1 MRLKMLGMA
10 GFYTIARM
18 AGSAAPPTVDLA
30 ALAPDALL
38 DALLPAPARAAL
50 VARVLAEDLGDAGDV
65 TSEAMID
72 ADARARAVLRP
83 RTAGIACGMRL
94 AAELLAQAAPGAH
107 CSAHVRDGER
117 VGPGAA
123 MLSVEGPLRG
133 ILAAE
138 RTMLN
143 FVGRLS
149 GISTRTAEF
158 VAAVAGT
165 RAAVLDT
172 RKTTPGL
179 RALEKHAVRCGGG
192 ANHRI
197 GLFDAMLVKDN
208 HVAGLAPAAMAAR
221 VADAARRARARH
233 ALSFVEAECDD
244 LEQFRAIVALP
255 AGTVDIA
262 LLDNMGLDA
271 LRACVA
277 LRDASAPAL
286 KLEASGGVRLE
297 TVRAIAETGID
308 RISVGALTHS
318 APCLDVGL
326 DIETP

>member
-1 MRLKMLGMA
+1 MA
-10 GFYTIARM
+10 EPASPSIA
-18 AGSAAPPTVDLA
+18 DLA

-38 DALLPAPARAAL
+38 DALLPAPERAAL
-50 VARVLAEDLGDAGDV
+50 VARALAEDLGEAGDV
-65 TSEAMID
+65 TSEAMVD
-72 ADARARAVLRP
+72 ASARGRAVLRSRAP
-83 RTAGIACGMRL
+83 GIACGMRI
-94 AAELLAQAAPGAH
+94 ATEVLAQAAPGAH
-107 CSAHVRDGER
+107 ASAHVRDGER
-117 VGPGAA
+117 VAPGAA

-149 GISTRTAEF
+149 GIATRTAEF

-165 RAAVLDT
+165 RAAILDT

-192 ANHRI
+192 TNHRI

-208 HVAGLAPAAMAAR
+208 HVAGLAAAEMAAR

-233 ALSFVEAECDD
+233 ALAFVEVECDD
-244 LEQFRAIVALP
+244 LAQFRAIAALP
-255 AGTVDIA
+255 AGTVDVA

-271 LRACVA
+271 LRECVS

-286 KLEASGGVRLE
+286 RLEASGGIRIE

-326 DIETP
+326 DIESP

>member
-1 MRLKMLGMA
+1 
-10 GFYTIARM
+10 
-18 AGSAAPPTVDLA
+18 
-30 ALAPDALL
+30 
-38 DALLPAPARAAL
+38 
-50 VARVLAEDLGDAGDV
+50 
-65 TSEAMID
+65 
-72 ADARARAVLRP
+72 
-83 RTAGIACGMRL
+83 
-94 AAELLAQAAPGAH
+94 
-107 CSAHVRDGER
+107 
-117 VGPGAA
+117 
-123 MLSVEGPLRG
+123 
-133 ILAAE
+133 
-138 RTMLN
+138 
-143 FVGRLS
+143 
-149 GISTRTAEF
+149 
-158 VAAVAGT
+158 
-165 RAAVLDT
+165 
-172 RKTTPGL
+172 
-179 RALEKHAVRCGGG
+179 
-192 ANHRI
+192 
-197 GLFDAMLVKDN
+197 MLVKDN

>member
-1 MRLKMLGMA
+1 
-10 GFYTIARM
+10 M
-18 AGSAAPPTVDLA
+18 AGSAASPTVDLA

-50 VARVLAEDLGDAGDV
+50 VARVLAEDLGEAGDV

-72 ADARARAVLRP
+72 AQAHARAVLRP

-94 AAELLAQAAPGAH
+94 AAEVLAQAAPGAH

-117 VGPGAA
+117 VDRGAA

-143 FVGRLS
+143 FVGRMS
-149 GISTRTAEF
+149 GIATRTAEF

-165 RAAVLDT
+165 RATVLDT

-233 ALSFVEAECDD
+233 ALAFVEAECDD

-326 DIETP
+326 DIEAA

>member
-18 AGSAAPPTVDLA
+18 AGSAATPTVDLA
-30 ALAPDALL
+30 ALTPDALL

-65 TSEAMID
+65 TSEAMVD

-83 RTAGIACGMRL
+83 RSAGIACGMRL
-94 AAELLAQAAPGAH
+94 AAEVLAQAAPGAH

-149 GISTRTAEF
+149 GVATRTAEF

-165 RAAVLDT
+165 RTTVLDT

-221 VADAARRARARH
+221 VAEAACRARARH
-233 ALSFVEAECDD
+233 ALAFVEVECDD

-286 KLEASGGVRLE
+286 RLEASGGIRLE

-326 DIETP
+326 DIGTP

>member
-1 MRLKMLGMA
+1 
-10 GFYTIARM
+10 
-18 AGSAAPPTVDLA
+18 
-30 ALAPDALL
+30 
-38 DALLPAPARAAL
+38 
-50 VARVLAEDLGDAGDV
+50 
-65 TSEAMID
+65 
-72 ADARARAVLRP
+72 
-83 RTAGIACGMRL
+83 
-94 AAELLAQAAPGAH
+94 
-107 CSAHVRDGER
+107 
-117 VGPGAA
+117 
-123 MLSVEGPLRG
+123 
-133 ILAAE
+133 
-138 RTMLN
+138 MLN

>member
-18 AGSAAPPTVDLA
+18 PGSAAPPTVDLA

-65 TSEAMID
+65 TSEAMVD
-72 ADARARAVLRP
+72 AEAHARAVLRP

-94 AAELLAQAAPGAH
+94 AAEVLAQAAPAAH

-117 VGPGAA
+117 VDPGAA

-133 ILAAE
+133 ILSAE

-143 FVGRLS
+143 FVGRMS
-149 GISTRTAEF
+149 GIATRTAEY

-165 RAAVLDT
+165 RATVLDT

-233 ALSFVEAECDD
+233 ALSFVEVECDD
-244 LEQFRAIVALP
+244 VEQFRAIVALP

-271 LRACVA
+271 LRSCVA

-326 DIETP
+326 DIEAA

>member
-1 MRLKMLGMA
+1 MRVKMLGMA
-10 GFYTIARM
+10 GFYTIAPM
-18 AGSAAPPTVDLA
+18 AEPAARPIADLA

-38 DALLPAPARAAL
+38 DALLPAPERAAL
-50 VARVLAEDLGDAGDV
+50 VARALAEDLGEAGDV

-72 ADARARAVLRP
+72 ASARGRAVLRSRAP
-83 RTAGIACGMRL
+83 GIACGMRI
-94 AAELLAQAAPGAH
+94 ADEVLAQAAPGARA
-107 CSAHVRDGER
+107 SAHVRDGER
-117 VGPGAA
+117 IAPGTA

-149 GISTRTAEF
+149 GIATRTAEF
-158 VAAVAGT
+158 VAGVAGT
-165 RAAVLDT
+165 RAAILDT

-208 HVAGLAPAAMAAR
+208 HVAGLAPAEMAAR

-233 ALSFVEAECDD
+233 ALAFVEVECDD
-244 LEQFRAIVALP
+244 LAQFRAIAALP
-255 AGTVDIA
+255 AGTVDVA

-271 LRACVA
+271 LRECVA
-277 LRDASAPAL
+277 LRDAVAPVL
-286 KLEASGGVRLE
+286 RLEASGGIRLE

-326 DIETP
+326 DIESP

>member
-1 MRLKMLGMA
+1 
-10 GFYTIARM
+10 M

-94 AAELLAQAAPGAH
+94 AAEVLAQAAPGAR

-117 VGPGAA
+117 VDRGAA

-143 FVGRLS
+143 FVGRMS
-149 GISTRTAEF
+149 GIATRTAEF

-165 RAAVLDT
+165 RATVLDT

-233 ALSFVEAECDD
+233 ALAFVEVECDD
-244 LEQFRAIVALP
+244 LEQFRAIVVLP

-271 LRACVA
+271 LRSCVA

-326 DIETP
+326 DIEAA

>member
-1 MRLKMLGMA
+1 MRVKMLGMA
-10 GFYTIARM
+10 RFYTIARM
-18 AGSAAPPTVDLA
+18 AEPASPSIADLA

-38 DALLPAPARAAL
+38 DALLPAPERAAL
-50 VARVLAEDLGDAGDV
+50 VARALAEDLGEAGDV

-72 ADARARAVLRP
+72 ASARGRAVLRSRAP
-83 RTAGIACGMRL
+83 GIACGMQI
-94 AAELLAQAAPGAH
+94 AAEVLAQAAPGAH
-107 CSAHVRDGER
+107 ASAHVRDGER
-117 VGPGAA
+117 VAPGSA

-149 GISTRTAEF
+149 GIATRTAEF

-165 RAAVLDT
+165 RAAILDT

-208 HVAGLAPAAMAAR
+208 HVAGLAPAEMAAR

-233 ALSFVEAECDD
+233 ALAFVEVECDD
-244 LEQFRAIVALP
+244 LAQFRAIAALP
-255 AGTVDIA
+255 AGTVDVA

-271 LRACVA
+271 LRECVA
-277 LRDASAPAL
+277 LRDASTPAL
-286 KLEASGGVRLE
+286 RLEASGGIRIE

-326 DIETP
+326 DIESP

>member
-18 AGSAAPPTVDLA
+18 AGSAASPTVDLA

-94 AAELLAQAAPGAH
+94 AAEVLAQAAPGAH

-149 GISTRTAEF
+149 GVATRTAEF

-165 RAAVLDT
+165 RAAILDT

-192 ANHRI
+192 TNHRI

-208 HVAGLAPAAMAAR
+208 HVAGLAAAEMAAR

-233 ALSFVEAECDD
+233 ALAFVEVECDD

-255 AGTVDIA
+255 VGTVDIA

-286 KLEASGGVRLE
+286 RLEASGGIRLE

-326 DIETP
+326 DIDTP